1 VSKRISSWR
10 SATGSIGACV
20 ATFITLTGSGG
31 SVRRMRAL
39 PEGLVADA
47 VAAALRDGWGFDVGL
62 AEYAA
67 VGAGSYHWV
76 VADTGGRRRFVTAD
90 DLAQKAWLGDTPDA
104 AFDGLRC
111 AFDTAVALRDG
122 GLEFVVAPLPASRGE
137 SLRRIDARYTIALFP
152 LVEGEAGEF
161 GYFENDGEAL
171 REVVALLA
179 ALHEA
184 EPGASVRTAGLEL
197 PGRGHLEA
205 ALAELDVPWTGGP
218 LAEPARAAVRRSAS
232 ELAELLAL
240 ADELAAAARRDGG
253 DWVVTH
259 GEPHAGNVMRTG
271 GGRRLVDWD
280 TVALAPRERDLWLL
294 VAGGGRAVVDDYERL
309 TGVRPS
315 DAGLDYFRLMWELKD
330 LAEYLNVLRA
340 PHREDADTTRQ
351 LGALLKIGALHAEW
365 IG

>member
-1 VSKRISSWR
+1 
-10 SATGSIGACV
+10 
-20 ATFITLTGSGG
+20 
-31 SVRRMRAL
+31 
-39 PEGLVADA
+39 
-47 VAAALRDGWGFDVGL
+47 
-62 AEYAA
+62 
-67 VGAGSYHWV
+67 
-76 VADTGGRRRFVTAD
+76 
-90 DLAQKAWLGDTPDA
+90 
-104 AFDGLRC
+104 
-111 AFDTAVALRDG
+111 
-122 GLEFVVAPLPASRGE
+122 
-137 SLRRIDARYTIALFP
+137 
-152 LVEGEAGEF
+152 
-161 GYFENDGEAL
+161 
-171 REVVALLA
+171 
-179 ALHEA
+179 
-184 EPGASVRTAGLEL
+184 VRTAGLEL

-351 LGALLKIGALHAEW
+351 FGALLKIGALHAEW